1 MKAIFRTM
9 LFVALIVFVSTA
21 CTVPFA
27 PRLVRGSGDII
38 VEERDVSDFE
48 EILVTGAGRVI
59 VTQGGS
65 ESLSI
70 ETDDNLMQYIE
81 TEVRG
86 NTLEIGF
93 KDGVAFSQAGG
104 RKVIDPSESF
114 IFRISVNELTAITLS
129 GAARLEVEKLKTDS
143 LIINLSGAGDITVED
158 LNAAQ
163 LDVILSGAGDV
174 KVAGKVVNQDIR
186 LNGFGRYQAFDLES
200 QGGAINISG
209 AGGANVWVTEVLDVV
224 ISGAGDVEY
233 YGTPTVNREI
243 NGLGRVQGLGE
254 K

>member
-1 MKAIFRTM
+1 M
-9 LFVALIVFVSTA
+9 
-21 CTVPFA
+21 
-27 PRLVRGSGDII
+27 
-38 VEERDVSDFE
+38 
-48 EILVTGAGRVI
+48 
-59 VTQGGS
+59 
-65 ESLSI
+65 
-70 ETDDNLMQYIE
+70 
-81 TEVRG
+81 
-86 NTLEIGF
+86 
-93 KDGVAFSQAGG
+93 
-104 RKVIDPSESF
+104 
-114 IFRISVNELTAITLS
+114 
-129 GAARLEVEKLKTDS
+129 EVEKLKTDS

>member
-27 PRLVRGSGDII
+27 PRLVRGSGDVI

-93 KDGVAFSQAGG
+93 K
-104 RKVIDPSESF
+104 
-114 IFRISVNELTAITLS
+114 
-129 GAARLEVEKLKTDS
+129 
-143 LIINLSGAGDITVED
+143 
-158 LNAAQ
+158 
-163 LDVILSGAGDV
+163 
-174 KVAGKVVNQDIR
+174 
-186 LNGFGRYQAFDLES
+186 
-200 QGGAINISG
+200 
-209 AGGANVWVTEVLDVV
+209 TE
-224 ISGAGDVEY
+224 
-233 YGTPTVNREI
+233 
-243 NGLGRVQGLGE
+243 
-254 K
+254 